1 MAQCK
6 RHPRRET
13 NLCCGKCG
21 DPICPK
27 CMVQTPVGARCPAC
41 ARLSRVPTYQVSG
54 IYYLRAIGAALGLAI
69 ACGIIWG
76 LIRAFVPFFYL
87 GWLIGPAAGFAIG
100 EGITLSVNRKA
111 GLKLAAI
118 GGAAVL
124 AAYLIATFT
133 LFPGHFSLMDILA
146 VALGIFVSVS
156 RLR

>member
-6 RHPRRET
+6 RHPRNET
-13 NLCCGKCG
+13 NLYCGKCG

-27 CMVQTPVGARCPAC
+27 CLVQTPVGARCPAC
-41 ARLSRVPTYQVSG
+41 AGLSRVPTYQVSG
-54 IYYLRAIGAALGLAI
+54 KYYLKAIGAAIGLAF
-69 ACGIIWG
+69 ACGVIWG
-76 LIRAFVPFFYL
+76 LVRTFVPFFYL
-87 GWLIGPAAGFAIG
+87 GWLIGPAAGFVIG

-111 GLKLAAI
+111 GLKLALI

-124 AAYLIATFT
+124 CAYFIAYFTFW
-133 LFPGHFSLMDILA
+133 PGYFSLMDILA

>member
-6 RHPRRET
+6 RHPGRET
-13 NLCCGKCG
+13 NLYCGKCG

-27 CMVQTPVGARCPAC
+27 CLIQTPVGAHCPAC
-41 ARLSRVPTYQVSG
+41 AKLSRVPTYQVSG
-54 IYYLRAIGAALGLAI
+54 IYYLRAVGAAIGLAI
-69 ACGIIWG
+69 ACGVIWG
-76 LIRAFVPFFYL
+76 LIRAYVPFFYL

-111 GLKLAAI
+111 GLKLAVI
-118 GGAAVL
+118 GGVAVCCS
-124 AAYLIATFT
+124 YVIATFS
-133 LFPGHFSLMDILA
+133 FWPGHFSPFDILA